1 MVSHLLSL
9 VQHLISLS
17 TDIIVKNKYNV
28 DFNEPPALANKEQQ
42 KNYKTD
48 WHSSEYENFN
58 GILILESK
66 VES

>member
-1 MVSHLLSL
+1 M
-9 VQHLISLS
+9 
-17 TDIIVKNKYNV
+17 KNKYNV

-66 VES
+66 VESKKS